1 MCNGYRKK
9 IPRYVFFSEKKY
21 FFSKVCS
28 NPIFVRFISL
38 KTRIREK
45 KLLLLGFQHHDQ
57 KESNYG
63 CPSKEQK
70 IGTIDTIY

>member
-1 MCNGYRKK
+1 MCNGYKK
-9 IPRYVFFSEKKY
+9 NSLRIAFSENI
-21 FFSKVCS
+21 SKVCS

-38 KTRIREK
+38 KTRIRERES
-45 KLLLLGFQHHDQ
+45 LLLGFQHHDQ

-70 IGTIDTIY
+70 IGTI